1 MDIMENHLAQLEDQ
15 LVDTKF
21 NRKANMITTVD
32 VETSWQKTE
41 TGGYDP
47 SPFHPDNVLV
57 SVGLH
62 SNYGDEYYFT
72 GHSERVSKG
81 GKARIQEVL
90 SETTLLVGHNIKFD
104 LMWLLESGLEYT
116 GRVYDTML
124 GEYILNRGIRKS
136 LTLEMS
142 CRRRKIGSKDDRI
155 KEFMDRGISF
165 ENIPADIVEEYGKID
180 VQITRKLFDS
190 QMADFRLPKNKGLLM
205 TVKMMNEFLVVLSNM
220 ERNGIN
226 INLDELNQVEKEY
239 RAEFAYLKQ
248 KIDKIVYKQM
258 GDTKINLSSPE
269 QLSWLIYSAKPKD
282 KKEWAK
288 IFNVGIDKNT
298 GKNKKRPQYS
308 RIQFRNLVK
317 DNTET
322 IHKTVASQCMTCHGK
337 GVIKKIKKDGSPF
350 KNYSKC
356 SDCDGDGYIYSSIA
370 KVAGFRQR
378 PRNVYDIAESGF
390 RTDKLTLNKI
400 AAEAEGEFKEFIDA
414 IVRHNAV
421 DTYLNTFVEG
431 LKNFTN
437 ERGFLHPKFMQAITA
452 TGRLSSRDPNFQNQP
467 RGKTFPIRKV
477 VTSRFKDGKMMEI
490 DFAQLEFRTA
500 VYLAQDKQGMEDIKN
515 KIDVHQYTADII
527 GVSRQDA
534 KAHTFKPLYGG
545 VTGTEDEKRYYS
557 KFLEKYK
564 DIKTWHEKLQS
575 EAIRFKQISLPT
587 GRQYAFP
594 YAERTPWGGSTY
606 GTQIKNYPV
615 QGFATADIVPLA
627 CINIYKLM
635 QEKKVKS
642 LLINTVH
649 DSIVADVYPGEEDVM
664 SEIFN
669 RGTADVIPALKQYY
683 KIDFNVP
690 LDTELKIGY
699 DWLNMEEVK

>member
-1 MDIMENHLAQLEDQ
+1 
-15 LVDTKF
+15 
-21 NRKANMITTVD
+21 MITTVD
-32 VETSWQKTE
+32 VETSWQKNE
-41 TGGYDP
+41 NGGYDP
-47 SPFHPDNVLV
+47 SPFHQDNILV
-57 SVGLH
+57 SVGLN
-62 SNYGDEYYFT
+62 SYWGDEYYFT
-72 GHSERVSKG
+72 NHSERIDEGCFHK
-81 GKARIQEVL
+81 IQETL
-90 SETTLLVGHNIKFD
+90 DKTTLLVGHNIKFD
-104 LMWLLESGLEYT
+104 LMWLLEAGFKYS

-124 GEYILNRGIRKS
+124 GEYILNKGIRKS

-142 CRRRKIGSKDDRI
+142 CRRRKIGSKDSAI
-155 KEFMDRGISF
+155 KEWTDRGIPF
-165 ENIPADIVEEYGKID
+165 QNIPANVVEEYGKID
-180 VQITRKLFDS
+180 VQITRRLFDS
-190 QMADFRLPKNKGLLM
+190 QMADFKLEKNKHLLM
-205 TVKMMNEFLVVLSNM
+205 TAKMMNEFLVVLSDM

-226 INLDELNQVEKEY
+226 INIEDLNSVEREF

-269 QLSWLIYSAKPKD
+269 QLSWLIYSIKPKD
-282 KKEWAK
+282 KKEWCK
-288 IFNVGIDKNT
+288 IFNIGIDKNT

-308 RIQFRNLVK
+308 RLQFRNLVT
-317 DNTET
+317 DNT
-322 IHKTVASQCMTCHGK
+322 IPIFKTVAQQCLHCKGK

-356 SDCDGDGYIYSSIA
+356 PECDGEGYIYTEMA
-370 KVAGFRQR
+370 KYAGFRQR
-378 PRNVYDIAESGF
+378 PKSVYDVSESGF
-390 RTDKLTLNKI
+390 RTDKITLSKI

-414 IVRHNAV
+414 VVRHNAV

-437 ERGFLHPKFMQAITA
+437 EKGFLHPKFMQAVTA

-477 VTSRFKDGKMMEI
+477 VTSRFDGGKILEI

-545 VTGTEDEKRYYS
+545 VTGTEDEKRYYT

-564 DIKTWHEKLQS
+564 DIKTWHDRLQS
-575 EAIRFKQISLPT
+575 EAIRYKRIKLPT
-587 GRQYAFP
+587 GREYSFP

-635 QEKKVKS
+635 KDKGVKS
-642 LLINTVH
+642 LLVNTVH

-664 SEIFN
+664 SDIFN
-669 RGTADVIPALKQYY
+669 QGTADVIPALKQYY

-690 LDTELKIGY
+690 LDTELKIGNN
-699 DWLNMEEVK
+699 WLDMKEVNHND

>member
-1 MDIMENHLAQLEDQ
+1 
-15 LVDTKF
+15 
-21 NRKANMITTVD
+21 MITTVD

-41 TGGYDP
+41 NGGYDP
-47 SPFHPDNVLV
+47 SPFHEDNILV
-57 SVGLH
+57 SVGINDH
-62 SNYGDEYYFT
+62 YYFT
-72 GHSERVSKG
+72 NHSERIDVGCASK
-81 GKARIQEVL
+81 IQSVL
-90 SETTLLVGHNIKFD
+90 NKTTLLVGHNIKFD
-104 LMWLLESGLEYT
+104 LMWLLEAGFKYN

-136 LTLEMS
+136 LTLEMC
-142 CRRRKIGSKDDRI
+142 CRRRKIGSKDSAI
-155 KEFMDRGISF
+155 KEWTDRGVSF
-165 ENIPADIVEEYGKID
+165 QNIPKDVVEEYGRID
-180 VQITRKLFDS
+180 VQITRRLFDS
-190 QMADFRLPKNKGLLM
+190 QMADFRLPKNKDLLM
-205 TVKMMNEFLVVLSNM
+205 TAKMMNEFLVVLSDM
-220 ERNGIN
+220 EINGIN
-226 INLDELNQVEKEY
+226 INLDELNKVEKEY

-269 QLSWLIYSAKPKD
+269 QLSWLIYSTKPKD

-288 IFNVGIDKNT
+288 IFSVGIDKNT
-298 GKNKKRPQYS
+298 GKNKRRPNYS
-308 RIQFRNLVK
+308 RQQFRNLVS

-322 IHKTVASQCMTCHGK
+322 IHRTVAEQCITCKGK
-337 GVIKKIKKDGSPF
+337 GVIKKIKKDGSPY
-350 KNYSKC
+350 KNYTKC
-356 SDCDGDGYIYSSIA
+356 ADCDGDGYIYVSMG

-378 PRNVYDIAESGF
+378 PRSVYDIAESGF
-390 RTDKLTLNKI
+390 RTDRITLNKI
-400 AAEAEGEFKEFIDA
+400 ASEAEGEFKEFIDA

-437 ERGFLHPKFMQAITA
+437 EKGFLHPKFMQAITA

-477 VTSRFKDGKMMEI
+477 VTSRFDKGSILEI

-500 VYLAQDKQGMEDIKN
+500 VFLAQDKQGMEDIKN

-545 VTGTEDEKRYYS
+545 VTGTEDEKRYYT

-564 DIKTWHEKLQS
+564 DIKKWHEELQT
-575 EAIRFKQISLPT
+575 EAIRFKRVKLPT
-587 GRQYAFP
+587 GREYAFP

-627 CINIYKLM
+627 CINISKLM
-635 QEKKVKS
+635 KKQKVKS
-642 LLINTVH
+642 LLVNTVH

-664 SEIFN
+664 SNIFKQ
-669 RGTADVIPALKQYY
+669 GTADVIPALKQYY
-683 KIDFNVP
+683 KINFNVP

-699 DWLNMEEVK
+699 DWLNMKEVN

>member
-1 MDIMENHLAQLEDQ
+1 
-15 LVDTKF
+15 
-21 NRKANMITTVD
+21 MITTVD

-47 SPFHPDNVLV
+47 SPFHPDNILV
-57 SVGLH
+57 SVGI
-62 SNYGDEYYFT
+62 NDEYYFT
-72 GHSERVSKG
+72 NHSERVDEGCYHK
-81 GKARIQEVL
+81 IQSIL
-90 SETTLLVGHNIKFD
+90 DKTTLLIGHNIKFD
-104 LMWLLESGLEYT
+104 LMWLLESGFKYT

-205 TVKMMNEFLVVLSNM
+205 TVKMMNEFLVVLSDM

-350 KNYSKC
+350 KNYTKC

-437 ERGFLHPKFMQAITA
+437 EKGFLHPKFMQAITA

-477 VTSRFKDGKMMEI
+477 VTSRFQDGKMMEI

-664 SEIFN
+664 SEIFK

-699 DWLNMEEVK
+699 DWLNMKEVN

>member
-1 MDIMENHLAQLEDQ
+1 
-15 LVDTKF
+15 
-21 NRKANMITTVD
+21 MITTVD
-32 VETSWQKTE
+32 VETSWQVTSS
-41 TGGYDP
+41 GGYDP
-47 SPFHPDNVLV
+47 SPFHPDNILV
-57 SVGLH
+57 SVGI
-62 SNYGDEYYFT
+62 NDEYYFT
-72 GHSERVSKG
+72 NHSERIDKG
-81 GKARIQEVL
+81 CYHNIQSIL
-90 SETTLLVGHNIKFD
+90 DKTTLLIGHNIKFD
-104 LMWLLESGLEYT
+104 LMWLLESGFKYN

-142 CRRRKIGSKDDRI
+142 CRRRRIGSKDSRI
-155 KEFMDRGISF
+155 KDFTDRGIPF
-165 ENIPADIVEEYGKID
+165 QNIPVGLVEEYGRMD
-180 VQITRKLFDS
+180 VQITRDLFNS
-190 QMADFRLPKNKGLLM
+190 QMSDFKMPKNKHLLK
-205 TVKMMNEFLVVLSNM
+205 TAKMMNEFLVVLSDM

-226 INLDELNQVEKEY
+226 VSLDELSKVEKEY

-258 GDTKINLSSPE
+258 GDTKINLASPE
-269 QLSWLIYSAKPKD
+269 QLSWLIYSMKPKD

-288 IFNVGIDKNT
+288 IFNVGIDKST
-298 GKNKKRPQYS
+298 GKNKRRPNYS
-308 RIQFRNLVK
+308 RQQFRNLVS
-317 DNTET
+317 DNTEI
-322 IHKTVASQCMTCHGK
+322 IHRTVAEQCVHCKGK

-350 KNYSKC
+350 KNYTKC
-356 SDCDGDGYIYSSIA
+356 PDCDGDGYIYSAIA

-437 ERGFLHPKFMQAITA
+437 EKGFLHPKFMQAITA

-477 VTSRFKDGKMMEI
+477 VTSRFKDGKILEI

-545 VTGTEDEKRYYS
+545 VTGTEDEKRYYT

-564 DIKTWHEKLQS
+564 GIKEWHDKLQS
-575 EAIRFKQISLPT
+575 EAIRFKRVKLPT
-587 GRQYAFP
+587 GREYSFP

-627 CINIYKLM
+627 CINIYNLM
-635 QEKKVKS
+635 KEKKVKS
-642 LLINTVH
+642 LLVNTVH
-649 DSIVADVYPGEEDVM
+649 DSIIADVYPGEDRVM
-664 SEIFN
+664 ADIFKQ
-669 RGTADVIPALKQYY
+669 GTADVIPALKTYY
-683 KIDFNVP
+683 NIDFNVP
-690 LDTELKIGY
+690 LDTDLKIGY
-699 DWLNMEEVK
+699 NWLDMKEAI

>member
-1 MDIMENHLAQLEDQ
+1 MENHLAQLEDQ

-47 SPFHPDNVLV
+47 SPFHEDNILV
-57 SVGLH
+57 SVGI
-62 SNYGDEYYFT
+62 NEQYYFT
-72 GHSERVSKG
+72 NHSERIDKG
-81 GKARIQEVL
+81 CYKKIQDTL
-90 SETTLLVGHNIKFD
+90 DKTTLLVGHNIKFD
-104 LMWLLESGLEYT
+104 LMWLLEAGFKYT

-155 KEFMDRGISF
+155 KEFMDRGVSF

-180 VQITRKLFDS
+180 VEITRKLFDS

-205 TVKMMNEFLVVLSNM
+205 TVKMMNEFLVVLSDM

-350 KNYSKC
+350 KNYTKC

-437 ERGFLHPKFMQAITA
+437 EKGFLHPKFMQAITA

-477 VTSRFKDGKMMEI
+477 VTSRFQDGKMMEI

>member
-1 MDIMENHLAQLEDQ
+1 
-15 LVDTKF
+15 
-21 NRKANMITTVD
+21 MITVVD
-32 VETSWQKTE
+32 VETSWQVTD

-47 SPFHPDNVLV
+47 SPYHPDNILV
-57 SVGLH
+57 SVGI
-62 SNYGDEYYFT
+62 NDEYYFT
-72 GHSERVSKG
+72 NHSERIDDG
-81 GKARIQEVL
+81 CYHNIQSIL
-90 SETTLLVGHNIKFD
+90 DKTTLLVGHNIKFD
-104 LMWLLESGLEYT
+104 LMWLIEAGFKYT
-116 GRVYDTML
+116 GKVYDTML

-142 CRRRKIGSKDDRI
+142 CRRRRIGSKDSRI
-155 KEFMDRGISF
+155 KEFTDRGIPF
-165 ENIPADIVEEYGKID
+165 QNIPAGLVEEYGRMD
-180 VQITRKLFDS
+180 VQITRDLFNS
-190 QMADFRLPKNKGLLM
+190 QMADFRMPKNKHLLM
-205 TVKMMNEFLVVLSNM
+205 TAKMMNEFLIVLADM
-220 ERNGIN
+220 EANGIN
-226 INLDELNQVEKEY
+226 INLEELSKVEKEY

-269 QLSWLIYSAKPKD
+269 QLSWLIYSRKPKD
-282 KKEWAK
+282 KKHWSK

-298 GKNKKRPQYS
+298 GKNKRRPNFS
-308 RIQFRNLVK
+308 RLQFRNLVA
-317 DNTET
+317 DNSEK
-322 IHKTVASQCMTCHGK
+322 IFKTTAEQCYSCKGK
-337 GVIKKIKKDGSPF
+337 GVIKRIKKDGSPY
-350 KNYSKC
+350 KNYTKC
-356 SDCDGDGYIYSSIA
+356 DECNGEGYTYSNMGR
-370 KVAGFRQR
+370 VAGFQQR
-378 PRNVYDIAESGF
+378 PRSVYDIAEAGF
-390 RTDKLTLNKI
+390 RTDKLTLTKI
-400 AAEAEGEFKEFIDA
+400 AGEAEGEFKTFIDA

-421 DTYLNTFVEG
+421 DTYLNTFVTG

-437 ERGFLHPKFMQAITA
+437 EKGFLHPKFMQAVTA

-477 VTSRFKDGKMMEI
+477 VSSRFKDGKIIEI

-500 VYLAQDKQGMEDIKN
+500 VFLSQDKQGMEDIKN

-527 GVSRQDA
+527 GVLRQDA

-545 VTGTEDEKRYYS
+545 TTGTEDEKRYYT

-575 EAIRFKQISLPT
+575 EAIRFKRVKLPT
-587 GRQYAFP
+587 GREYSFP

-627 CINIYKLM
+627 CINIYNLM
-635 QEKKVKS
+635 KEKKVKS

-649 DSIVADVYPGEEDVM
+649 DSIIADVYPGEEKVISD
-664 SEIFN
+664 IFKQ
-669 RGTADVIPALKQYY
+669 GTADVIPALKSYY
-683 KIDFNVP
+683 NIDFNVP

-699 DWLNMEEVK
+699 NWLDMKEAI

>member
-1 MDIMENHLAQLEDQ
+1 
-15 LVDTKF
+15 
-21 NRKANMITTVD
+21 MITVVD
-32 VETSWQKTE
+32 VETSYQKTE

-47 SPFHPDNVLV
+47 SPFHPDNILV
-57 SVGLH
+57 TVGLN
-62 SNYGDEYYFT
+62 SYWGDEYYFT
-72 GHSERVSKG
+72 NHSERIDEGCFHK
-81 GKARIQEVL
+81 IQETL
-90 SETTLLVGHNIKFD
+90 DKTTLLVGHNIKFD
-104 LMWLLESGLEYT
+104 LMWLLESGFKYS

-124 GEYILNRGIRKS
+124 GEYILNKGIRKS

-142 CRRRKIGSKDDRI
+142 CRRRKIGSKDSRI
-155 KEFMDRGISF
+155 KEFMDRGVSF
-165 ENIPADIVEEYGKID
+165 ENIPADLVEEYGRLD
-180 VQITRKLFDS
+180 VQITRRLFDS
-190 QMADFRLPKNKGLLM
+190 QMADFKSEKNKHLLM
-205 TVKMMNEFLVVLSNM
+205 TAKMMNEFLVVLSDM

-226 INLDELNQVEKEY
+226 INIEDLNNVEREY

-248 KIDKIVYKQM
+248 KIDKIVHKQM

-269 QLSWLIYSAKPKD
+269 QLSWLIYSMKPKD

-308 RIQFRNLVK
+308 RLQFRNLVA
-317 DNTET
+317 DNTVPLFR
-322 IHKTVASQCMTCHGK
+322 TVASQCINCKGK

-356 SDCDGDGYIYSSIA
+356 VDCDGDGFMYTEMA
-370 KVAGFRQR
+370 KYAGFRQR
-378 PRNVYDIAESGF
+378 PRSVYDIAESGF
-390 RTDKLTLNKI
+390 RTDKLTLTKI

-414 IVRHNAV
+414 VVRHNAV

-437 ERGFLHPKFMQAITA
+437 EDGFLHPKFMQAVTA

-477 VTSRFKDGKMMEI
+477 VTSRFDGGKILEI

-545 VTGTEDEKRYYS
+545 VTGTEDEKRYYT

-564 DIKTWHEKLQS
+564 DIKTWHDKLQS
-575 EAIRFKQISLPT
+575 EAIRYKRIKLPT
-587 GRQYAFP
+587 GREYSFP

-635 QEKKVKS
+635 REKGVKS
-642 LLINTVH
+642 LLVNTVH

-664 SEIFN
+664 SNIFN
-669 RGTADVIPALKQYY
+669 QGTADVIPALKQYY

-690 LDTELKIGY
+690 LDTELKIGNN
-699 DWLNMEEVK
+699 WLDMKEVNHND

>member
-1 MDIMENHLAQLEDQ
+1 
-15 LVDTKF
+15 
-21 NRKANMITTVD
+21 MITTVD
-32 VETSWQKTE
+32 VETSWQKNE
-41 TGGYDP
+41 NGGYDP
-47 SPFHPDNVLV
+47 SPFHPDNILV
-57 SVGLH
+57 SVGLN
-62 SNYGDEYYFT
+62 SYFGDEYYFT
-72 GHSERVSKG
+72 NHSERIDKG
-81 GKARIQEVL
+81 CFHKIQETL
-90 SETTLLVGHNIKFD
+90 DKTTLLVGHNIKFD
-104 LMWLLESGLEYT
+104 LMWLLEAGFKYT

-124 GEYILNRGIRKS
+124 GEYILNRGVRKS
-136 LTLEMS
+136 LTLEMC
-142 CRRRKIGSKDDRI
+142 CRRRKIGSKDSSI
-155 KEFMDRGISF
+155 KEYMDRGISF
-165 ENIPADIVEEYGKID
+165 ENIPADVVEEYGKID
-180 VQITRKLFDS
+180 VQITRSLFDS
-190 QMADFRLPKNKGLLM
+190 QMADLRLEKNKNLLM
-205 TVKMMNEFLVVLSNM
+205 TVKMMNEFLVVLATM

-226 INLDELNQVEKEY
+226 IDTTELDKVEKEF

-248 KIDKIVYKQM
+248 KIDKIVYRQM

-269 QLSWLIYSAKPKD
+269 QLSWLIYSMKPKD
-282 KKEWAK
+282 KKQWAK
-288 IFNVGIDKNT
+288 IFNVGIDKST
-298 GKNKKRPQYS
+298 GKNKRRPNYS
-308 RIQFRNLVK
+308 RQQFRNLVA

-322 IHKTVASQCMTCHGK
+322 IHRTVAEQCVHCRGK

-356 SDCDGDGYIYSSIA
+356 SECDGDGYIYTPMA
-370 KVAGFRQR
+370 KIAGFRQR
-378 PRNVYDIAESGF
+378 PRSVYDIAESGF
-390 RTDKLTLNKI
+390 RTDRLTLTKI
-400 AAEAEGEFKEFIDA
+400 ASEAEGEFKEFIDA

-437 ERGFLHPKFMQAITA
+437 EKGFLHPKFMQAITA

-477 VTSRFKDGKMMEI
+477 VTSRFEGGKILEI

-545 VTGTEDEKRYYS
+545 VTGTEDEKRYYT

-564 DIKTWHEKLQS
+564 DIKKWHENLQS
-575 EAIRFKQISLPT
+575 EAIRYKRVKLPT
-587 GRQYAFP
+587 GREYAFP

-635 QEKKVKS
+635 QEQGVKS
-642 LLINTVH
+642 LLVNTVH

-664 SEIFN
+664 SKIFKQ
-669 RGTADVIPALKQYY
+669 GTSNVIPSLKEYY
-683 KIDFNVP
+683 KINFNVP
-690 LDTELKIGY
+690 LDTETKIGIN
-699 DWLNMEEVK
+699 WLQMEDIK